1 MRKSNINAKPRQES
15 TSVDYG
21 NSADPDPNI
30 RSEYSS
36 RQEYNEE
43 KQTEKDQ
50 PYEGRFWLVCIQNT

>member
-21 NSADPDPNI
+21 NPTDPDPNI
-30 RSEYSS
+30 RSEHSS

-43 KQTEKDQ
+43 E
-50 PYEGRFWLVCIQNT
+50 